1 MSRQQSSCRS
11 PVLEAATSPIALRY
25 WNYCLNREE
34 QTRARSRQMLLAMFD
49 NDGGLVR
56 LHCQTLLTG
65 LLQDSL
71 KRALDS
77 GRPRH

>member
-34 QTRARSRQMLLAMFD
+34 QTRARSRQML
-49 NDGGLVR
+49 
-56 LHCQTLLTG
+56 
-65 LLQDSL
+65 
-71 KRALDS
+71 
-77 GRPRH
+77 